1 MSNLD
6 KEGLKQLVVQAET
19 ALERGELQIAE
30 ELGRRVLSDDLEHQE
45 ALLVVARSCEAQERP
60 HSAALAYKQLGRVS
74 GSQSILEK
82 AVELFLRVERLDGVS
97 ECRELIKEIVS
108 GREAEDDDL
117 AAARAGRTTVVD
129 GSNTVAEIA
138 EPGVG
143 VGVTNDCLEDKDTVQ
158 PVPQL
163 DRRRP
168 IWSIVLALFCIAVAL
183 LLRTLL

>member
-1 MSNLD
+1 MKSGT
-6 KEGLKQLVVQAET
+6 KPRLVT
-19 ALERGELQIAE
+19 G
-30 ELGRRVLSDDLEHQE
+30 S
-45 ALLVVARSCEAQERP
+45 SRP
-60 HSAALAYKQLGRVS
+60 
-74 GSQSILEK
+74 

-143 VGVTNDCLEDKDTVQ
+143 VGVTNDRLEDKDTVQ

-183 LLRTLL
+183 LLRTLLGRGRQVLSKFVLLAIVILEMYPEGTWSRAGHSKGVAWASRVARSQLPCQNPSRL